1 MPGTTYTPE
10 LLEELKILCLF
21 NLNTT
26 QEGIKVHSS
35 AAPEAIAATRRLHDK
50 GLITQDDG
58 GYLTSL
64 GLDGARHAQDLL
76 GILLPANVTS

>member
-1 MPGTTYTPE
+1 MLTSRFSPE
-10 LLEELKILCLF
+10 LFEEVKVLGLF

-26 QEGIKVHSS
+26 QEGIKVHSN

-64 GLDGARHAQDLL
+64 GHDAAQHAQDLL
-76 GILLPANVTS
+76 TILTTETLAS